1 MHKRIKILVVVAAA
15 LSAAAPALNAA
26 VARPLRTPET
36 GFPALVVEVPDS
48 WSSNSNSE
56 RLLITAPNVTVT
68 MHISVDPN
76 EGTALDDYIAQWVQ
90 ETGDSEQR
98 IGSAQIDGAPGGYY
112 RSSGTSGN
120 GDVWEE
126 HITAARID
134 ASHIV
139 IISTSNNHFAPHDFL
154 DTAAAITQSA
164 HIERGDA
171 QAPARAQQQANITP
185 ELDQGLRHLIST
197 YLDNYQR
204 NLAQGMGSAVGFTD
218 EIISLE
224 PGHDYRWQVNLRGGG
239 VYRIIGACDNECSN
253 VDIELIDSNGVV
265 VASDTAPD
273 DEPVVTFT
281 PASNSHYIIRVIL
294 QTCTVGPCYV
304 GVRMLQPG
312 GGGVLR
318 K

>member
-1 MHKRIKILVVVAAA
+1 
-15 LSAAAPALNAA
+15 
-26 VARPLRTPET
+26 
-36 GFPALVVEVPDS
+36 
-48 WSSNSNSE
+48 
-56 RLLITAPNVTVT
+56 

-112 RSSGTSGN
+112 RSSGTSVN
-120 GDVWEE
+120 GDVWEG

-139 IISTSNNHFAPHDFL
+139 SISTSNNHFAPHDFL

-185 ELDQGLRHLIST
+185 ELDQRLGHLIST
-197 YLDNYQR
+197 YLHDDQ
-204 NLAQGMGSAVGFTD
+204 NLAQGMDLQSASPTRSF
-218 EIISLE
+218 
-224 PGHDYRWQVNLRGGG
+224 RWSRATITAGRLILRGGG

-281 PASNSHYIIRVIL
+281 PASNSHYIIRVI
-294 QTCTVGPCYV
+294 CRP
-304 GVRMLQPG
+304 VRLDPAMLAYACCSRAAAG
-312 GGGVLR
+312 C
-318 K
+318 